1 MYKLLVLIGAGLAI
15 LLIPQYSFGQD
26 LSCLEQIPETL
37 SEVEIINA
45 IKECNNLNENEECL
59 GCDPFDKP
67 GQEWVNANVCEG
79 WHILYVLVPED
90 QYLALLSQFPLSR
103 DCLLLYKDPI
113 WEYQGKD
120 RIEQLVKRFGQL
132 KQAEINEQKI
142 NQESIEIEEISGI
155 GGIFASVE
163 KQISDKVTSFF
174 DYIMRLKNMFSF
186 IP

>member
-1 MYKLLVLIGAGLAI
+1 MYKLLVLIGVGLAS

-26 LSCLEQIPETL
+26 LSCLGQIPETL
-37 SEVEIINA
+37 SKVEIINA
-45 IKECNNLNENEECL
+45 IKECNSLDENKECL

-79 WHILYVLVPED
+79 WHTLYVLVPED

-113 WEYQGKD
+113 WEYQGQD

-132 KQAEINEQKI
+132 KQDEMEEQKI
-142 NQESIEIEEISGI
+142 KQENIVIEKTSGI
-155 GGIFASVE
+155 EGTFASIG
-163 KQISDKVTSFF
+163 KQISDKVASFF
-174 DYIMRLKNMFSF
+174 DYVMRLKNMFSF